1 MKNFEFFAPTRV
13 IFGKDTHLQVGKL
26 VKEYGG
32 KKVLVHYGGGSAK
45 KSGLLDLIQEA
56 LEAPGSA
63 FGRRPFKPGPFPG
76 QGGH

>member
-32 KKVLVHYGGGSAK
+32 KKVLVHYGGGSA
-45 KSGLLDLIQEA
+45 
-56 LEAPGSA
+56 
-63 FGRRPFKPGPFPG
+63 
-76 QGGH
+76 